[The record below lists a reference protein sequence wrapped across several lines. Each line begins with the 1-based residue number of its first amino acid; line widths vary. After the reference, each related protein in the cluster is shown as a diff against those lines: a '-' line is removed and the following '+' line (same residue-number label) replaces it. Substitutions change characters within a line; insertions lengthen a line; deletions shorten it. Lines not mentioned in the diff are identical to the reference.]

1 MNFTLAQ
8 EKVLFYTFSKKIK
21 SFIKLDYLKIHQKI
35 LIFVYLQFNMSTE
48 LLNIL
53 NKGRH
58 YSFSKTLI

>member
-53 NKGRH
+53 NKGRN
-58 YSFSKTLI
+58 YSLQKL